1 MAQKITTFLWFDDQA
16 EQAAEFY
23 TSVFEFGRVTDVQR
37 YSAAGPGEP
46 GSVMLVSFELFG
58 QEFLA
63 LNGGPQ
69 FTFNEAV
76 SLQVDCADQAEVDR
90 YWELLTADGGAPGP
104 CGWLKDRY
112 GLSWQIVPR
121 RMTELLSDPD
131 PERARR
137 ATAAMLRMGRLDIAA
152 LEAAADGADTD
163 GG

>member
-23 TSVFEFGRVTDVQR
+23 TSVFEYGRITDVQR
-37 YSAAGPGEP
+37 YSDAGPGEA

-63 LNGGPQ
+63 LNGGPS
-69 FTFNEAV
+69 FRFNEAV
-76 SLQVDCADQAEVDR
+76 SLQVDCADQPEVDR

-112 GLSWQIVPR
+112 GLSWQIVPH
-121 RMTELLSDPD
+121 RMTELLTDPD

-137 ATAAMLRMGRLDIAA
+137 ATAAMLQMGKLDVAA
-152 LEAAADGADTD
+152 LEAAADGA
-163 GG
+163 

>member
-1 MAQKITTFLWFDDQA
+1 MAQKITTFLWFDHQA

-23 TSVFEFGRVTDVQR
+23 VSVFRYGRVLDVQR
-37 YSAAGPGEP
+37 YSEAGPGET

-63 LNGGPQ
+63 LNGGPV

-76 SLQVDCADQAEVDR
+76 SLQVDCEDQAEVDR
-90 YWELLTADGGAPGP
+90 YWDLLTADGGEPGR

-121 RMTELLSDPD
+121 RMTELLVDPD
-131 PERARR
+131 PARVRR
-137 ATAAMLRMGRLDIAA
+137 ATAAMLTMGKLDVAA
-152 LEAAADGADTD
+152 LEAAADGN
-163 GG
+163 

>member
-23 TSVFEFGRVTDVQR
+23 TTVFEHGRITEVQR
-37 YSAAGPGEP
+37 YSEAGPGEA

-63 LNGGPQ
+63 LNGGPV
-69 FTFNEAV
+69 FRFNEAV

-121 RMTELLSDPD
+121 RMTELLTDPD
-131 PERARR
+131 QERVRR
-137 ATAAMLRMGRLDIAA
+137 ATAAMLTMGKLDIAA
-152 LEAAADGADTD
+152 LDAAADGT
-163 GG
+163 